1 MTAIFTALLSALLF
15 ATATPVSK
23 LLLGNLTAF
32 QLAGLLYLGA
42 AIGVSPMILRREQRL
57 SILMMNRQNRLR
69 LGGAVLLGGVVGP
82 VALLLGLQ
90 FASAASVSLWLN
102 LELMF
107 TALLGWLIFHDHLGK
122 FGWVG
127 IVGTIAAGVLLS
139 AEQGTSGVLAGSL
152 VALACLCWGFDNHFT
167 ALIDGISPAYSTF
180 VKGVVAGST
189 NLLIGVLTQPFG
201 AGVKDTLGGLLLGAF
216 AYGISIALYIAAA
229 QKLGATRGQSL
240 FAAAPFIGVL
250 LSVVL
255 LGEHLSAYQIGA
267 GFILVGS
274 LIVTFRDK
282 HEHQHTHEPLL
293 HDHVHRHDDLHHDH
307 DHEEPVTAGQHRHM
321 HKHIPVNH
329 SHPHWPDLHHRHPH
343 SQ

>member
-57 SILMMNRQNRLR
+57 SILKMNRQNRLR

-82 VALLLGLQ
+82 VSLLLGLQ

-139 AEQGTSGVLAGSL
+139 AEQGASGVLAGSL
-152 VALACLCWGFDNHFT
+152 VALACVCWGFDNHFT

-180 VKGVVAGST
+180 VKGIVAGST
-189 NLLIGVLTQPFG
+189 NLLMGVLTQPFG
-201 AGVKDTLGGLLLGAF
+201 AGVQDVLGGLLLGAF

-267 GFILVGS
+267 GLILVGS
-274 LIVTFRDK
+274 LIVMFRDK

-307 DHEEPVTAGQHRHM
+307 DHEEPVSAGQHRHM
-321 HKHIPVNH
+321 HQHASVSH
-329 SHPHWPDLHHRHPH
+329 SHPHWPDLHHRHSH
-343 SQ
+343 SH

>member
-32 QLAGLLYLGA
+32 QMAGLLYLGA

-57 SILMMNRQNRLR
+57 SILKMNRQNRLR

-82 VALLLGLQ
+82 VSLLLGLQ

-127 IVGTIAAGVLLS
+127 IVGTFAAGVLLS

-180 VKGVVAGST
+180 VKGIVAGST

-201 AGVKDTLGGLLLGAF
+201 AGVQDVLGGLLLGAF

-255 LGEHLSAYQIGA
+255 LGERLSAYQIGA
-267 GFILVGS
+267 GIILVGS
-274 LIVTFRDK
+274 LVVMFRDK

-307 DHEEPVTAGQHRHM
+307 DHEEPVAAGQHRHM
-321 HKHIPVNH
+321 HQHIPVNH